1 MQKDGKEKRKPALL
15 YNRVT
20 WERVLENSARVQTL
34 AKCCDVKHPVD
45 LCSQGKKTL
54 HVFNPKMLCVNHE
67 DCIRVYH
74 LASFRFVI
82 GYAQLNSKR

>member
-34 AKCCDVKHPVD
+34 AKCYCDVKHPVD
-45 LCSQGKKTL
+45 LCSQGKEKRYTFSTQKCCVLTMKTVY
-54 HVFNPKMLCVNHE
+54 VFTISPVFALLS
-67 DCIRVYH
+67 DT
-74 LASFRFVI
+74 
-82 GYAQLNSKR
+82 LN

>member
-34 AKCCDVKHPVD
+34 AKCYCDVEHPVD
-45 LCSQGKKTL
+45 LCSQGKKKATR
-54 HVFNPKMLCVNHE
+54 FQPKNVVC
-67 DCIRVYH
+67 
-74 LASFRFVI
+74 
-82 GYAQLNSKR
+82 